1 MPKGYW
7 IPHLDVQ
14 DMKGFQAYRDMAD
27 AGHKRFG
34 SKLLARGGRRE
45 VVEGHMRARNVL
57 REFNSYDEALAYY
70 RGPDYSRAHP
80 LREPYSECDFLI
92 VEGYDG
98 PQPPPIGTPP
108 AAGKLKGYWLAHVD
122 ISDPEGY
129 KPYQAKNAVAFG
141 KFGARFLV
149 RGGRQEVTE
158 GRARSRTRGD
168 GIPELRGRARL
179 LSLARIP
186 GRQGVAGGQGRG
198 RSGRDRGVRR
208 QLIAEATT
216 MRLAALAVLRMS
228 LAIDKVGVR
237 GAVTPGL

>member
-7 IPHLDVQ
+7 IPHLDVSNPE
-14 DMKGFQAYRDMAD
+14 GFQAYRTTAD

-45 VVEGHMRARNVL
+45 VVEGKMRARNVL

-70 RGPDYSRAHP
+70 RGAEYSRAHV
-80 LREPYSECDFLI
+80 LREGHAVCDFLI

-108 AAGKLKGYWLAHVD
+108 AATARKGYWIAHVD
-122 ISDPEGY
+122 VRDPEGY
-129 KPYQAKNAVAFG
+129 KAYQSANATAFG

-158 GRARSRTRGD
+158 GRARSRSVV
-168 GIPELRGRARL
+168 IEFPSYE
-179 LSLARIP
+179 
-186 GRQGVAGGQGRG
+186 
-198 RSGRDRGVRR
+198 
-208 QLIAEATT
+208 
-216 MRLAALAVLRMS
+216 AALACYRSPDYQAAKALRMGK
-228 LAIDKVGVR
+228 AEIDLVVIEGYDGV
-237 GAVTPGL
+237 